1 MKLYDILENH
11 RSALEAWCEDDETPA
26 ECWADT
32 LEGIEGEFEDK
43 ARAYIAVI
51 LELEAD
57 EDAGMAAAKKITAS
71 AKAKGN
77 RAAYLRANLL
87 TGLQSIGKTEI
98 KFAEFCAKLPKPKPS
113 LKIDDA
119 DSVPAM
125 YKTTSVV
132 VTIDNA
138 FLKQQLVDGVEIEG
152 AHLEFKQT
160 ITIK

>member
-1 MKLYDILENH
+1 MKLYDILESH
-11 RSALEAWCEDDETPA
+11 RSALEAWCNDDETPA

-51 LELEAD
+51 LELEAE
-57 EDAGMAAAKKITAS
+57 EDAGMAASKKIAAT

-77 RAAYLRANLL
+77 RAAFLRANLL
-87 TGLQSIGKTEI
+87 TGCQAIGKTEV

-119 DSVPAM
+119 DLVPAM

-132 VTIDNA
+132 ETIDNA
-138 FLKQQLVDGVEIEG
+138 FLKQQLVDGVAVEG
-152 AHLEFKQT
+152 AHLDYKQS
-160 ITIK
+160 IIIK